1 MPTGV
6 YQYKH
11 SPRPIEIPIGPSIAY
26 VPLSQGKFAVIDIED
41 IRKVGHLP
49 WCYARGYA
57 VSAHE
62 GKKLFMHRIVLGHDG
77 FVDHRNHCGTHNF
90 KGNIRPATK
99 LQNNLNRVKHANNT
113 SGYKG
118 VSRKNDWSYR
128 FKPWR
133 ATFRNRTLGY
143 FATPEEAHAAYKA
156 AIDDFAGEFACH

>member
-1 MPTGV
+1 MPTGH
-6 YQYKH
+6 YPHKH
-11 SPRPIEIPIGPSIAY
+11 KPRPIEIPIGPSIAY
-26 VPLSQGKFAVIDIED
+26 VPLSQGEFAVIDVED
-41 IRKVGHLP
+41 IPKVEHLP

-57 VSAHE
+57 VAADN
-62 GKKLFMHRIVLGHDG
+62 KARLFMHRVILGHDG

-99 LQNNLNRVKHANNT
+99 LQNNLNRIKHANNT

-133 ATFRNRTLGY
+133 ATFRNKTLGY
-143 FATPEEAHAAYKA
+143 FATPEEAHEAYKKA
-156 AIDDFAGEFACH
+156 ASEFAGEFVCY